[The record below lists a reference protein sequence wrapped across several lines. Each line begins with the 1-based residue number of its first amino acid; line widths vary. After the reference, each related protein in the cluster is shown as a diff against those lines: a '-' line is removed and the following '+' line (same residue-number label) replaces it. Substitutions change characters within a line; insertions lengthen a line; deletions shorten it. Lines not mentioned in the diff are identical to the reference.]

1 MKVIVVDDSRLARL
15 ELAEQLNHISGANLV
30 AEAANIRQAKHQIE
44 TLKPDVVLLDINM
57 PGGDGFKLLEQL
69 DYLPQVIFVTA
80 YDNYAVKSFE
90 FNALDYLLKPVRLN
104 RLQAAFDKLQP
115 VSQNE
120 QKLALHQQFFI
131 KDGDNCYFVK
141 LADVICFEAMGN
153 YTRVHLADATPA
165 TYRSISA
172 IAQRLPA
179 ESFFRA
185 NRSWIIN
192 TNYIKEITPSVAG
205 GFDVMLQRN
214 KQVEISRRQAS
225 AFRQHWS
232 L

>member
-1 MKVIVVDDSRLARL
+1 MKVVVVDDSRLARL
-15 ELAEQLNHISGANLV
+15 ELTEQLSHISGASLV
-30 AEAANIRQAKHQIE
+30 AEAANISQAKQQIE

-57 PGGDGFKLLEQL
+57 PGGDGFTLLEQL

-80 YDNYAVKSFE
+80 YDHYAVKSFE
-90 FNALDYLLKPVRLN
+90 FNALDYLLKPVTLP

-131 KDGDNCYFVK
+131 KDGDHCFFVK
-141 LADVICFEAMGN
+141 LAEVICFEAMGN
-153 YTRVHLADATPA
+153 YTRVHLAQASPA
-165 TYRSISA
+165 TYRSIGA

-179 ESFFRA
+179 DCFFRA

-192 TNYIKEITPSVAG
+192 THYINEIAPSVSG
-205 GFDVMLQRN
+205 GFDVQLQHN